1 MQVYRGVSGLKGGVE
16 LKFKDIRVSD
26 IKADMQ
32 ENIISG
38 YASHFNNKDSHNDI
52 ITAGAFKKTINE
64 NKNRIKVL
72 WQHNMYEPIGKPT
85 EMYEDEKG
93 LFTVSKISETDVGK
107 KTMILAK
114 DGVLNEMSIGFW
126 PIKEEYDRENN
137 INYIKE
143 IKLLEYSIVTLA
155 SNPLAQLTDV
165 KHLLGEYQYSKG
177 NVMDI
182 VAMELLK
189 SIKALVKGDEPSKDT
204 LTDKKS
210 QDINEIMA
218 EIKKYL

>member
-1 MQVYRGVSGLKGGVE
+1 MKYKSIKVSN
-16 LKFKDIRVSD
+16 
-26 IKADMQ
+26 IKADTQ
-32 ENIISG
+32 QNIIEG
-38 YASHFNNKDSHNDI
+38 YASHFNNKDSHGDI
-52 ITAGAFKKTINE
+52 ITSGAFKKTIQE

-72 WQHNMYEPIGKPT
+72 WQHDMYEPIGKPM

-93 LFTVSKISETDVGK
+93 LFTISKISETDVGK
-107 KTMILAK
+107 KTMILAR
-114 DGVLNEMSIGFW
+114 DGVLNEMSIGFY

-143 IKLLEYSIVTLA
+143 IRLLEYSVVSFA
-155 SNPLAQLTDV
+155 SNSLAQITDA
-165 KHLLGEYQYSKG
+165 KNLLNEYQYSKG

-189 SIKALVKGDEPSKDT
+189 SIKALVNKDEPSDDT
-204 LTDKKS
+204 LEVEKS
-210 QDINEIMA
+210 HEIDDETRVKEIME

>member
-1 MQVYRGVSGLKGGVE
+1 MNIKTIKVSN
-16 LKFKDIRVSD
+16 
-26 IKADMQ
+26 IKADTQ

-38 YASHFNNKDSHNDI
+38 YASHFNNKDSHGDI
-52 ITAGAFKKTINE
+52 ITSGAFTKTIQE

-72 WQHNMYEPIGKPT
+72 WQHDMWEPIGKPQ
-85 EMYEDEKG
+85 EMYEDQKG

-107 KTMILAK
+107 KAMILAR
-114 DGVLNEMSIGFW
+114 DGVLNEMSIGFY

-143 IKLLEYSIVTLA
+143 IKLMEYSLVTLA

-165 KHLLGEYQYSKG
+165 KNLMNEYKYSKG

-189 SIKALVKGDEPSKDT
+189 SIKALVSEDKPSNDT
-204 LTDKKS
+204 LNVDKSHNIDEETRVK
-210 QDINEIMA
+210 EIME

>member
-1 MQVYRGVSGLKGGVE
+1 MMNYKSIKVSN
-16 LKFKDIRVSD
+16 
-26 IKADMQ
+26 IKADTQ

-52 ITAGAFKKTINE
+52 ITAGAFKKTIQE
-64 NKNRIKVL
+64 NKSRIKVL
-72 WQHNMYEPIGKPT
+72 WQHDMWEPIGKPQ

-93 LFTVSKISETDVGK
+93 LFTVSKISQTDVGK
-107 KTMILAK
+107 KAMILAR
-114 DGVLNEMSIGFW
+114 DGVLNEMSIGYY
-126 PIKEEYDRENN
+126 PIKEKWSEEKQANM
-137 INYIKE
+137 ITE

-165 KHLLGEYQYSKG
+165 KRLMGEYQHSKG

-189 SIKALVKGDEPSKDT
+189 SIKALVNKDEPSTDT
-204 LTDKKS
+204 LNVEKSHDDK
-210 QDINEIMA
+210 QVLEIMA